1 MLLIAAILKVAV
13 PVELGDTVPAAD
25 VAQMVEA
32 LLEVGV
38 FVFQSFESV
47 CCSSEQQT
55 RRYNHLMK
63 GNRMATMSKMP
74 QIIASNKYVV
84 KQLVRFTE

>member
-1 MLLIAAILKVAV
+1 MLLIAAILKVTV

-32 LLEVGV
+32 LLEVCI

-47 CCSSEQQT
+47 ST
-55 RRYNHLMK
+55 YARYGVNIE
-63 GNRMATMSKMP
+63 NRTESIKMSLN
-74 QIIASNKYVV
+74 I
-84 KQLVRFTE
+84 KQLSLMDL